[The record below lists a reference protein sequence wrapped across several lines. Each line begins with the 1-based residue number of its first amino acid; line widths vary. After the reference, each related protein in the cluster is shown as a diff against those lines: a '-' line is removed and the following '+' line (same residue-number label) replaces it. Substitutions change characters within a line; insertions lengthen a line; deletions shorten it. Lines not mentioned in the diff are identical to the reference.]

1 MNLKLKIATNTL
13 VQIIGRLIT
22 SGVTFLITVLVTRQF
37 GLEGYGEFTKIMVYV
52 ALFYLISDFGF
63 NAVVLKQ
70 MTEEEEKQEFL
81 FSNLFGLRLIFALF
95 LIFFALAILSFLPFN
110 SYLNQGY
117 SPTVKLGIIILSLT
131 IITQAIFT
139 TGNVIFQ
146 KKLRY
151 DLSVLASS
159 FGSALTAIFVLSFTY
174 LTAPLLAIISS
185 YIFGGIFMAAVSI
198 YFVKKI
204 IKNFRLGFNSVIWLK
219 YFKQALPLSA
229 TLIFNLIYFRIDMF
243 ILSFTRPN
251 IEVGIYGF
259 AYKFFEFPL
268 VIPTFLM
275 NSIYPVMLLKEKE
288 SRGKLVKIIK
298 TTAAVL
304 LILSVS
310 LTVISI
316 IFAPLITLVR
326 SDVDRSITALRLLSF
341 SLPLFFLSSLF
352 MWALITIGK
361 QKIMMLIYFFSMLLN
376 IILNLVFIPRYGYMA
391 AVITTIF
398 SELIVVLLTGY
409 ALVNLLKRDDPL
421 RVKNYIE

>member
-1 MNLKLKIATNTL
+1 MNLKLKVATNTI

-22 SGVTFLITVLVTRQF
+22 SGVTFLITVIVMRQY
-37 GLEGYGEFTKIMVYV
+37 GLEGYGEFTKIMVYA

-70 MTEEEEKQEFL
+70 MTDEEEKQEFL
-81 FSNLFGLRLIFALF
+81 FSNLLGLRIIFALF
-95 LIFFALAILSFLPFN
+95 LFFFALALLSFLPYN
-110 SYLNQGY
+110 SSLNQGY
-117 SPTVKLGIIILSLT
+117 SPMVKLGIIIASLT

-151 DLSVLASS
+151 DLSVLSS
-159 FGSALTAIFVLSFTY
+159 SLGSVLIIIFVLIFTY
-174 LTAPLLAIISS
+174 LKAPLLSIISS
-185 YIFGGIFMAAVSI
+185 YIFGGIFMALISI

-204 IKNFRLGFNSVIWLK
+204 IKISRPAFNSLIWLK
-219 YFKQALPLSA
+219 YFKQALPLGI

-268 VIPTFLM
+268 IIPTFLM

-288 SRGKLVKIIK
+288 SREKLNNIIK
-298 TTAAVL
+298 TTAIIL
-304 LILSVS
+304 LILSVC
-310 LTVISI
+310 LMIISI
-316 IFAPLITLVR
+316 IFAPLLTLVR
-326 SDVDRSITALRLLSF
+326 SDVGRSITALRLLSL
-341 SLPLFFLSSLF
+341 SLPFFFLSSLF

-361 QKIMMLIYFFSMLLN
+361 QKIMMIIYFFSMLLN
-376 IILNLVFIPRYGYMA
+376 IILNLLFIPGHGYMA
-391 AVITTIF
+391 AVIITIF

-409 ALVNLLKRDDPL
+409 ALVNLLKKDNPL
-421 RVKNYIE
+421 KVKNYV

>member
-81 FSNLFGLRLIFALF
+81 LSNLFGLRLVFALF